1 KVMNLAQPLMMCDR
15 RLDAGAGRKF
25 DESGRCM
32 SLKSSSAELR
42 IERPRGKASIYKC
55 GRIALQSPITR
66 MSRRPNVHYGSLAD
80 IEVCIINVCFALLK
94 QTFFNTVFMSAK
106 CQ

>member
-1 KVMNLAQPLMMCDR
+1 
-15 RLDAGAGRKF
+15 
-25 DESGRCM
+25 
-32 SLKSSSAELR
+32 
-42 IERPRGKASIYKC
+42 
-55 GRIALQSPITR
+55 